1 MSGPSLSG
9 LEPVPDLP
17 GHSDLGAKF
26 TQLLMELNQTHQHHI
41 TGFQQRC
48 QELDRSRKHY
58 YTELKKALGAIKN
71 LKTENQRLQEQLT
84 SLRTS
89 GSTDAC
95 KNCMTLQRVLD
106 QKEEELKSVRLEREQ
121 YVRSQEAQMKTL
133 QNRLSELLNLQP
145 SHKHLHVQ
153 NRNEKTKE
161 LSAKVEDTCSDND
174 VPVMSLEQ
182 EGQTVPGSDSE
193 TNATTKQAVT
203 RLHRQ
208 NKRVR
213 YKENVKTSP
222 DGKEGKTLKIGQ
234 KKHLVLAETQG
245 EFTQQM
251 KMSRILVPDTLAV
264 NASTESDEQQNSP
277 QTGQETSTEE
287 KESRK
292 EERIQ
297 EDSSGDPACDPITM
311 IPETMAMEDD
321 MDETRMLMS
330 PPSCSSTPVNHPGKP
345 GTLAN
350 QKPARRTLANQKLA
364 MKVVTNQQQVN
375 RQTKGSAV
383 EQPQQ
388 KRVVSEPDSPEAVP
402 SPPVSPTFGRPACPV
417 NTNTT
422 CESPLLFG
430 DNVQGGA
437 GEGGESCHPRRVLT
451 SQEIQPLVKVPAPHA
466 SFVVS
471 PALQSPLVLKI
482 KEEPLTQVDSDV
494 SPLLLG
500 GPNFKVKQ
508 EPQGHDPTR
517 LTLQREFDKAASGM
531 EVCLGTLFFS
541 VFLLL
546 LCETE
551 DTQQG
556 LHTKRRSRAAKVLQE
571 RRAPRR
577 STRAAAARESEAVR
591 SSPRR
596 VKLSQQGRANGR
608 GGKRKTCFDEDD
620 SDILEDDSSA
630 TRAKGKRRKN
640 KRVTTSSQSSG
651 KQKSGVPTESSPG
664 LKQLTLTQ
672 AMFNQKTE
680 LHRSTAFRGRL
691 RGEKDPPR
699 GEDRDLQEAL
709 ELSRTETSPHA
720 VAEEEAVRLAVQR
733 SIHDITNTGE
743 PAHRVQKPMNGAKNR
758 NRNVS
763 AQSTSREN
771 CRQGLED
778 TFDPDSTFQRAQ
790 KPGAKKRNRNT
801 SARSTSSENCR
812 QPLEDT
818 LFDPDSTFLPGKFK
832 VPGVPT
838 TSTQKDAAQFHSQ
851 QYSNGPLNGSLDPDI
866 QLTEL
871 DTTTLP
877 VDSQGFGQEREG
889 RGRKRNDAGWSGR
902 GKTDI
907 SRLFDDETAF
917 GEENDSDTDDE
928 NLGTP
933 GVMQRKSVG
942 KHRRKEPV
950 GDDSCSDL
958 FEGEEEWEADDP
970 HEEEEQGEDRAEGRG
985 SRVLSHNLA
994 DFDRVPRKDAGPNYK
1009 YSKVVRKRDERRKL
1023 HGHDCQC
1030 CKDWYGDM
1038 SESEKKLR
1046 MKATSRHRQRHS
1058 PTSTPEH
1065 FWSLGFPTTQ
1075 ECKTRGYL
1083 KATQTPPP
1091 RKRRRR
1097 PYKQNFS
1104 PVKTGQ

>member
-26 TQLLMELNQTHQHHI
+26 TQLLMELNQTHQHHV

-48 QELDRSRKHY
+48 QELDKSRKHY

-71 LKTENQRLQEQLT
+71 LKTENQRLQEQLK

-106 QKEEELKSVRLEREQ
+106 QKEEELKSIRLERDQ
-121 YVRSQEAQMKTL
+121 YVRAQEAQMKTL

-145 SHKHLHVQ
+145 SHKHVHVQ
-153 NRNEKTKE
+153 NRNEMATE
-161 LSAKVEDTCSDND
+161 LFAKDGDTSSDND
-174 VPVMSLEQ
+174 VPVLTLKQ
-182 EGQTVPGSDSE
+182 GVQTVPGSDSE
-193 TNATTKQAVT
+193 TNVTTKQAAT

-213 YKENVKTSP
+213 YKENTKTSP
-222 DGKEGKTLKIGQ
+222 NGEEGKASKIRQ
-234 KKHLVLAETQG
+234 KKHLVLEDTQG

-350 QKPARRTLANQKLA
+350 QKPARSTLANQKLA

-388 KRVVSEPDSPEAVP
+388 KQVLSEPDSPEAVP

-437 GEGGESCHPRRVLT
+437 GEGVESCHPRKVPT
-451 SQEIQPLVKVPAPHA
+451 SQEIQPLVKAPHA
-466 SFVVS
+466 SFAVS

-482 KEEPLTQVDSDV
+482 KAEPLTQVDSDV

-517 LTLQREFDKAASGM
+517 LTLQGQFDKAAAGN
-531 EVCLGTLFFS
+531 EVVGELE
-541 VFLLL
+541 
-546 LCETE
+546 ETE

-556 LHTKRRSRAAKVLQE
+556 LHTKRRSRASMVQE

-596 VKLSQQGRANGR
+596 VKLSQQGRASGR
-608 GGKRKTCFDEDD
+608 GGKRKTCFDDDD

-680 LHRSTAFRGRL
+680 LHRSAVFRGGL
-691 RGEKDPPR
+691 RGKKDPPR

-743 PAHRVQKPMNGAKNR
+743 PAHQVQKPMNGAKNR

-771 CRQGLED
+771 CRQGLKD
-778 TFDPDSTFQRAQ
+778 TSFDPDSRLQRAQ
-790 KPGAKKRNRNT
+790 KPGGAKKRNRNA
-801 SARSTSSENCR
+801 SARSTSSENCQ

-818 LFDPDSTFLPGKFK
+818 SFDPDSTFLPGKFK

-838 TSTQKDAAQFHSQ
+838 TSTQKDAALFHSQ
-851 QYSNGPLNGSLDPDI
+851 QYSNRPLNGSLDPDI

-877 VDSQGFGQEREG
+877 IDSRGFGQERE
-889 RGRKRNDAGWSGR
+889 KKKNDAGVSGR

-907 SRLFDDETAF
+907 SRLFDDETAV
-917 GEENDSDTDDE
+917 GEENDSDTDNE

-958 FEGEEEWEADDP
+958 FEGEEEWEVDDP
-970 HEEEEQGEDRAEGRG
+970 HEEEDQVEDRAEGRG